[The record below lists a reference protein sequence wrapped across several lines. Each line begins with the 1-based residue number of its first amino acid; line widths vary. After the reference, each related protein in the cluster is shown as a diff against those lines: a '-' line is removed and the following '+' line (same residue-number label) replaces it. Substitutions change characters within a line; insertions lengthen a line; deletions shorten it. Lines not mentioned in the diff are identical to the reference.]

1 MKSPELFLPKILKV
15 REECAKI
22 PKFVVVEYVYRDEER
37 DMQIT
42 REDVRN
48 VAIIAHVDH
57 GKTTLV
63 DELLKQSGVF
73 RDNQEVAE
81 RVMDS
86 NDIERERGITILS
99 KNTAVTYKNTKIN
112 IIDTPG
118 HADFG
123 GEVERVLK
131 MVNGVILVVDAFEGA
146 MPQTKFVLKKA
157 LELDL
162 NVIVCINK
170 IDRPEARPAEVEEE
184 VLELL
189 LELDANEK
197 QLDCPFVYAS
207 AKAGIASLSPD
218 EPGTDMQ
225 PLFET
230 ILKYIPAPTG
240 DPDAGTQI
248 LISTIDYNEYV
259 GRIGVGKV
267 DNGTI
272 KLNQDAI
279 IVNHHEPDKYRKV
292 KIGKLYEF
300 EGLNKV
306 EVNEA
311 GIGSIVAISGIS
323 DIHIGDT
330 ICSLNNPVAI
340 PFQKISEPTLSMD
353 FMVNDS
359 PLAGKEGK
367 FVTSRHLRDRLF
379 KELNTDVSLRVEE
392 TPGVE
397 NSFKVSGR
405 GELHLSVLIENMRRE
420 GYEFAVSK
428 AEVLYHTDERGKK
441 LEPMEL
447 AYIDVPDDCTGSVI
461 QKLSQRKGELL
472 GMSPIN
478 GGYTRLQF
486 SIPSRGLIGYRG
498 EFLTDTKGNGII
510 NSSFEG
516 YEEYKGDISYRKN
529 GSLIAYESGD
539 AITYGLF
546 NAQERGTLFIG
557 PGEKV
562 YAGMIVGENP
572 RTEDIEVNVCKT
584 KHLTNTRS
592 SSADEALRLVPPK
605 ILSLEQALDYIDT
618 DELLEVTPKSLRIRK
633 KILDHTARYR
643 ANKK

>member
-1 MKSPELFLPKILKV
+1 MKTT
-15 REECAKI
+15 
-22 PKFVVVEYVYRDEER
+22 RD
-37 DMQIT
+37 DI
-42 REDVRN
+42 RN

-73 RDNQEVAE
+73 RENQEVAE

-146 MPQTKFVLKKA
+146 MPQTKFVLRKA
-157 LELDL
+157 LELKL
-162 NVIVCINK
+162 PVIVCVNK
-170 IDRPEARPAEVEEE
+170 IDRPEARPAEVVDE

-189 LELDANEK
+189 IDLDADES
-197 QLDCPFVYAS
+197 QLDCPIVYAS
-207 AKAGIASLSPD
+207 AKAGTASLSID
-218 EPGTDMQ
+218 EPGKDMM

-230 ILKYIPAPTG
+230 ILDYIPAPEG
-240 DPDAGTQI
+240 DPDAGTQV

-267 DNGTI
+267 DNGVI
-272 KLNQDAI
+272 RVNQDVV
-279 IVNHHEPDKYRKV
+279 IVNHHEPDKMKKV
-292 KIGKLYEF
+292 KVSKLYEF
-300 EGLNKV
+300 DGLNKV
-306 EVNEA
+306 EVKEA
-311 GIGSIVAISGIS
+311 GIGSIVAISGIA

-330 ICSLNNPVAI
+330 LCSPENPVPI
-340 PFQKISEPTLSMD
+340 PFQKISEPTIAMH
-353 FMVNDS
+353 FIVNDS
-359 PLAGKEGK
+359 PLAGQEGK
-367 FVTSRHLRDRLF
+367 YVTSRHLRDRLF
-379 KELNTDVSLRVEE
+379 RELNTDVSLRVEE
-392 TPGVE
+392 TE
-397 NSFKVSGR
+397 TTESFKVSGR

-428 AEVLYHTDERGKK
+428 AEVLYKTDENGKK

-447 AYIDVPDDCTGSVI
+447 AYIDVPDEFSGSVI
-461 QKLSQRKGELL
+461 QKLSARKGELISM
-472 GMSPIN
+472 GAAN
-478 GGYTRLQF
+478 GGYVRLEF
-486 SIPSRGLIGYRG
+486 SIPARGLIGYRG
-498 EFLTDTKGNGII
+498 EFMTDTKGNGII
-510 NSSFEG
+510 NTTYDG
-516 YEEYKGDISYRKN
+516 YGPYKGDMMYRAQ
-529 GSLIAYESGD
+529 GSLIAFESGE
-539 AITYGLF
+539 AITYGLY

-562 YAGMIVGENP
+562 YAGMVVGE
-572 RTEDIEVNVCKT
+572 TGKAEDIEINVCK
-584 KHLTNTRS
+584 KKQMTNTRS
-592 SSADEALRLVPPK
+592 SGSDEALRLSPPK
-605 ILSLEQALDYIDT
+605 ILSLEQALEFIDT

-633 KILDHTARYR
+633 KILDPTMRKR
-643 ANKK
+643 AGFRKS